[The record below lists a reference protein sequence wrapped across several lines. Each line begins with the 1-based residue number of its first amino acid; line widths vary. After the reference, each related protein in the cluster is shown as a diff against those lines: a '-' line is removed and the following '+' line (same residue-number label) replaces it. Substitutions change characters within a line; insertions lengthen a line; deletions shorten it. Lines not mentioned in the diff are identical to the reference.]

1 MVHMIVSG
9 FQYLCFS
16 LWISRPVALSLSRSL
31 DSDSLVI
38 SLSLSHLGPL
48 RKHELLKEKR
58 CDSDD
63 GTRAVGI
70 LKVHA

>member
-38 SLSLSHLGPL
+38 YLSLSLTLVLYESTN
-48 RKHELLKEKR
+48 
-58 CDSDD
+58 S
-63 GTRAVGI
+63 
-70 LKVHA
+70 